1 MFSSFIE
8 KISNNKSL
16 NKDHIIRALEFAK
29 KAHKNQKRSS
39 GQDYIIH
46 PVRVS
51 LIVLNYLADT
61 QAIVAALLHDVVE
74 DTSVSLDV
82 IGENFGG
89 EIVTLVEGVT
99 KLSKIEFR
107 NKDQAKAE
115 NFRKFILS
123 ISKDI
128 RILIIKLAD
137 RLHNL
142 RTIKFIP
149 NKKKQ
154 EEIALETLEV
164 YVPLAERIGIIS
176 IKDELEDLSFEVL
189 HEDIREI
196 ITQRLENYKNIVN
209 IDLIQIKDTLEDLL
223 SKSGL
228 KNFRLQGR
236 IKRPYSIWNKMQKK
250 EVDFEE
256 INDLVA
262 FRIIL
267 KNINHCYTA
276 LGIIHRNYKS
286 FFSNFRDYISV
297 AKDNNYQSIHT
308 CVLFQPALKI
318 ELQIRTEEMHKL
330 AENGISAHWSYKNN
344 VKPYDMRE
352 YMWLNNILE
361 IVNSPFLEPNEKYE
375 YSKLEMFNN
384 EIFVFTPKGKIISLP
399 KGSIV
404 LDFAYAIHTD
414 IGNKCIGAKIDG
426 EFFPAYHELE
436 NGVTVKA
443 VISEKQEPDIEL
455 IKLVKTGTALS
466 YIKKYWRN
474 KKKEQVEKLIRSILE
489 YAFKKEGIEYNDSII
504 VKALEKYRLSTLEFY
519 YGLLQGSITIN
530 EIIKTFY
537 PKHSL
542 YTEDFSKLFTFKKDD
557 NNSDIANKYSKLYL
571 ADCCLPVKLDA
582 IVGITSLGQT
592 IIVHRENCKE
602 VRADKNNY
610 INKIN
615 NISWSKKI
623 SKNKFFLSKLFLEL
637 TDTPGVIFKVTK
649 IFNEKKVN
657 IIAISSSNFSSSIKL
672 LELTFEIKS
681 VKIINQL
688 ISEIEKYDFI
698 KEIRR
703 N

>member
-1 MFSSFIE
+1 MFSSFIN
-8 KISNNKSL
+8 KIGSDKSL
-16 NKDHIIRALEFAK
+16 NKEHIIKALEFAK
-29 KAHKNQKRSS
+29 EAHKDQKRSS

-46 PVRVS
+46 PVVVATV
-51 LIVLNYLADT
+51 VLKYLADT
-61 QAIVAALLHDVVE
+61 PTIIAALLHDVVE
-74 DTSVSLDV
+74 DTSVTLDV
-82 IGENFGG
+82 IAENFGG
-89 EIVTLVEGVT
+89 EVVTLVEGVT

-107 NKDQAKAE
+107 NEAQAKAE

-128 RILIIKLAD
+128 RILVIKLAD

-142 RTIKFIP
+142 RTIKYIP
-149 NKKKQ
+149 NLKKQ
-154 EEIALETLEV
+154 QTIALETLEV
-164 YVPLAERIGIIS
+164 YVPLAERIGITT

-189 HEDIREI
+189 HKDFREI
-196 ITQRLENYKNIVN
+196 IIQRIENYKNIIN
-209 IDLIQIKDTLEDLL
+209 IDLLQIRESLEDLL
-223 SKSGL
+223 SKGGI

-236 IKRPYSIWNKMQKK
+236 IKRPYSIWNKMQKN

-267 KNINHCYTA
+267 KNINNCYTA

-297 AKDNNYQSIHT
+297 AKDNSYQSIHT
-308 CVLFQPALKI
+308 CVLFKPALKI
-318 ELQIRTEEMHKL
+318 ELQIRTEEMHQI

-426 EFFPAYHELE
+426 EFFSAYHELE
-436 NGVTVKA
+436 NGSTVKA
-443 VISEKQEPDIEL
+443 VTSEKQEPDIEL

-474 KKKEQVEKLIRSILE
+474 KKKEQVEHLIKSILE
-489 YAFKKEGIEYNDSII
+489 YAFKKEGIEYNDNII

-519 YGLLQGSITIN
+519 YGLLQGSITVN

-537 PKHSL
+537 PEHSL
-542 YTEDFSKLFTFKKDD
+542 YTEDFSKLFIFSTDSYGS
-557 NNSDIANKYSKLYL
+557 NISKYSKLYL
-571 ADCCLPVKLDA
+571 ADCCLPVKQDK
-582 IVGITSLGQT
+582 IVGIISLGQT
-592 IIVHRENCKE
+592 IIVHRDNCKE
-602 VRADKNNY
+602 VRLDKNKS
-610 INKIN
+610 INRVN
-615 NISWSKKI
+615 TEWSKKI
-623 SKNKFFLSKLFLEL
+623 PKNQLFLSKLFLET
-637 TDTPGVIFKVTK
+637 TDTPGVIFNIAKT
-649 IFNEKKVN
+649 FNEKNIN
-657 IIAISSSNFSSSIKL
+657 IIEISSSSFSSSIKL
-672 LELTFEIKS
+672 LELTFEVKS
-681 VKIINQL
+681 LKSINQL
-688 ISEIEKYDFI
+688 IKEIEKYDFI
-698 KEIRR
+698 KEVRR
-703 N
+703 K